1 MVLKIKYKN
10 KTTTAPNYPKI
21 NVDLVF
27 RFLSIFMLALTR
39 QSTRIGMCHRMA
51 VFGINGVFV
60 IAPVLVTSLEVI
72 TLIIRGSSSS
82 TDPTAGK
89 QDILASV
96 RWIDIPCWPW
106 PTVVFFRSLQHPAGI
121 LGWVIDRVDL
131 FGRKKN
137 EFCCVDIVSSRLWE
151 LSCHVR
157 RHYLYT
163 LYTTT
168 TTCSKLI

>member
-82 TDPTAGK
+82 TDPIAGK

-121 LGWVIDRVDL
+121 LGWVIDRS
-131 FGRKKN
+131 GRPIRSKKKWVLL
-137 EFCCVDIVSSRLWE
+137 CWYCVVPFVGIVLPCPTT
-151 LSCHVR
+151 LSIYSIYDYD
-157 RHYLYT
+157 YL
-163 LYTTT
+163 
-168 TTCSKLI
+168 